1 MLHTKAVHHETLH
14 LQDLHLSRG
23 KHPMLKEN
31 KHHIVYIPYDEN
43 PDETIKYNYDSSKR
57 NTAHCL
63 LAIASIPDVDSNPKP
78 NT

>member
-1 MLHTKAVHHETLH
+1 
-14 LQDLHLSRG
+14 
-23 KHPMLKEN
+23 MLKEN